1 MTTESGYGRLPEGG
15 CHAARV
21 HYVLCIHILLRKGEQ
36 RARSSTALTTSELHP
51 RELGQRV
58 TRGMYEQNT
67 CTRGLRGECPGEG
80 RGEWSNHSEI
90 AREQTLCTHAHTHDR
105 SASTSAGLKASSSSK
120 SPHALATSPRRA
132 RPFPVPSDRAHKE
145 RKMHQRAMTAHER
158 KVNDA
163 LEEKD

>member
-1 MTTESGYGRLPEGG
+1 MTTVSGYGRLPEGG

-36 RARSSTALTTSELHP
+36 RTRSSTALTTSELHATT
-51 RELGQRV
+51 RALRV
-58 TRGMYEQNT
+58 ARSMYEQSMHERT
-67 CTRGLRGECPGEG
+67 QRKMPGKV

-120 SPHALATSPRRA
+120 SPHTLAPSPRCA
-132 RPFPVPSDRAHKE
+132 RPHPVPSDRAHKE